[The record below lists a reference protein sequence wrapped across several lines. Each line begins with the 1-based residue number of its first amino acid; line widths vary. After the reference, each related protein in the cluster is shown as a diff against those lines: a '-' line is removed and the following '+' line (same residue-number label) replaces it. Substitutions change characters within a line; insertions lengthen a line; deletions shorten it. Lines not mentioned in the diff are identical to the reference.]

1 MDKLIKH
8 HTVSNRENERIGKIK
23 HCKDKINKIN
33 KLEAQMTLI
42 MQMKQCEEIRKK
54 ERDELLVC
62 VSKNKFLKN
71 EIERLCAEVVVKTNE
86 LWDVRTIVK

>member
-1 MDKLIKH
+1 MNSRENKRIDEIKH
-8 HTVSNRENERIGKIK
+8 S
-23 HCKDKINKIN
+23 KDKMNEIN
-33 KLEAQMTLI
+33 KLEAQITLI